1 MSHAEPPER
10 CHHLAYWDGC
20 EIWGSALVPTSTSTF
35 KAEHPC
41 LERTFTALRLPTMNE
56 TTSPAPADHLPTPDE
71 RPQADVVIY
80 DGDCRICTAQ
90 MHRLTWW
97 DCQGHLAYLSLHAS
111 VVAERYPDLSHEMLM
126 EQMVIVDRHGRRHG
140 GAAALR
146 RLSLRLRRLW
156 WVAPLLYIPGSLPLW
171 DFFYQQVA
179 RRRYRFGKVEPC
191 EEETCKLHAHQET
204 KNKL

>member
-1 MSHAEPPER
+1 M
-10 CHHLAYWDGC
+10 
-20 EIWGSALVPTSTSTF
+20 ALVPTSSSMSI
-35 KAEHPC
+35 AEHPC
-41 LERTFTALRLPTMNE
+41 VKPTFPAQRLHTMSE
-56 TTSPAPADHLPTPDE
+56 TTSATPADHLPTPEE

-90 MHRLTWW
+90 MHWLTWW
-97 DCQGHLAYLSLHAS
+97 DCRGHLAYLSLHAP

-126 EQMVIVDRHGRRHG
+126 ERMVIVESHGRRHG

-156 WVAPLLYIPGSLPLW
+156 WMAPLLYIPGSLPLW
-171 DFFYQQVA
+171 EFLYQQVA

-191 EEETCKLHAHQET
+191 DEGTCKLHEQKPS
-204 KNKL
+204 KNTR